1 MGWGLL
7 HLALTVIKERLEL
20 RIQILSRCCCSSFV
34 SAEQLWVFYILVRVR
49 SKVLNIMFWCSVLGL
64 W

>member
-7 HLALTVIKERLEL
+7 HLALTIIKERLEL
-20 RIQILSRCCCSSFV
+20 RIQIVSRCYCSSFV
-34 SAEQLWVFYILVRVR
+34 SAEQLWVFYILVTVC